1 MICLIKLNF
10 SKIGGISMTE
20 QQKLKRASYHLFTF
34 TISKIISSF
43 GAQVYAFAI
52 SFYILQLTGSA
63 TSFATNLICNLLP
76 RALVAPLAGYA
87 ADKYSR
93 KKIVI
98 ISQLVTTLA
107 IIGLLFVSMTY
118 GLSLIAI
125 YTTTVVLSIATSF
138 TGVTFTSSITGLV
151 DENRIQRAMSL
162 NQISMSFAAIGSP
175 AVGGLL
181 YGTVSMELFL
191 GMYIVAS
198 IIAVLLESTMNFNLF
213 SNRKAKEESEQKETM
228 WESIKAGITYLKTKQ
243 VLMTM
248 IWISLIINFL
258 FGAFEVG
265 YSFILIEKLKLESQ
279 HFGFTQGAFAIGML
293 LFSIYFSIRK
303 EVKFPFLVS
312 KRGIVGLGV
321 ILGAMAVPLLI
332 SLSYWSVFVYYF
344 VAMFTFGSMIIVV
357 NTPIQ
362 VMMQK
367 MIDDDFKGRVF
378 SILESMAV
386 ALMPLGMI
394 IFGYL
399 YDVLPGQYILIT
411 SAVILIGVILVLAR
425 PSVVRKAHPELN
437 AQKPVVE
444 KTSTAL

>member
-1 MICLIKLNF
+1 
-10 SKIGGISMTE
+10 MTE
-20 QQKLKRASYHLFTF
+20 LQKLKRASYHLFTF

-76 RALVAPLAGYA
+76 RALIAPLAGYA

-151 DENRIQRAMSL
+151 DEERIQRAMSL

-312 KRGIVGLGV
+312 KRGIIGLGV
-321 ILGAMAVPLLI
+321 IMGAMAVPLLI

-437 AQKPVVE
+437 EQKPVVE

>member
-10 SKIGGISMTE
+10 SINGGIIMNE
-20 QQKLKRASYHLFTF
+20 QQKLKRATYHLFTF

-107 IIGLLFVSMTY
+107 IVGLLVVSMTY
-118 GLSLIAI
+118 GLSLLAI
-125 YTTTVVLSIATSF
+125 YTTTVILSIATSF
-138 TGVTFTSSITGLV
+138 TGVTFTSSVTGLV
-151 DENRIQRAMSL
+151 DEGRIQRAMSL

-191 GMYIVAS
+191 EMYIAAS

-213 SNRKAKEESEQKETM
+213 SKRKAKDEQEQKETM
-228 WESIKAGITYLKTKQ
+228 WQSIKAGIGYLKTKQ

-265 YSFILIEKLKLESQ
+265 YSFILIEKLKLASQ
-279 HFGFTQGAFAIGML
+279 HFGFTQGAFAVGML
-293 LFSIYFSIRK
+293 IFSIYFSIRK

-312 KRGIVGLGV
+312 KRGIIGLGV
-321 ILGAMAVPLLI
+321 ILGAMAVPLMI
-332 SLSYWSVFVYYF
+332 SLSYWSVFTYYF

-399 YDVLPGQYILIT
+399 YDVLPGQYILIA
-411 SAVILIGVILVLAR
+411 SAIALIVVTLILGR

-437 AQKPVVE
+437 EEKSVVK
-444 KTSTAL
+444 KTSTA

>member
-1 MICLIKLNF
+1 MN
-10 SKIGGISMTE
+10 E

-107 IIGLLFVSMTY
+107 IVGLLAFSLTH

-138 TGVTFTSSITGLV
+138 TGVTFTSSISGLV
-151 DENRIQRAMSL
+151 DEERIQRAMSL
-162 NQISMSFAAIGSP
+162 NQISISFAAIGSP

-198 IIAVLLESTMNFNLF
+198 VIAVLLESTMNFNLF
-213 SNRKAKEESEQKETM
+213 SNRKVKDESEQKETM

-248 IWISLIINFL
+248 IWMALVINFL

-265 YSFILIEKLKLESQ
+265 YSYILIEKLKMASQ

-303 EVKFPFLVS
+303 EVKYPFLVS
-312 KRGIVGLGV
+312 KRGIIGLGV
-321 ILGAMAVPLLI
+321 IMGAMAVPLMI

-344 VAMFTFGSMIIVV
+344 VAMFINGLMIIVV
-357 NTPIQ
+357 NTPLQ

-399 YDVLPGQYILIT
+399 NDVLPGQYILIT
-411 SAVILIGVILVLAR
+411 TAVILIGVVLVLAR

-437 AQKPVVE
+437 EQKPVVE

>member
-1 MICLIKLNF
+1 MN
-10 SKIGGISMTE
+10 E

-98 ISQLVTTLA
+98 ISQLVTTIA
-107 IIGLLFVSMTY
+107 IVGLLAFSLTY

-138 TGVTFTSSITGLV
+138 TGVTFTSSISGLV
-151 DENRIQRAMSL
+151 DEERIQRAMSL
-162 NQISMSFAAIGSP
+162 NQISISFAAIGSP

-198 IIAVLLESTMNFNLF
+198 VIAVLLESTMNFNLF
-213 SNRKAKEESEQKETM
+213 SNRKVKDETEQKETM

-248 IWISLIINFL
+248 IWMALVINFL

-265 YSFILIEKLKLESQ
+265 YSYILIEKLKMASQ

-303 EVKFPFLVS
+303 EVKYPFLVS
-312 KRGIVGLGV
+312 KRGIIGLGV
-321 ILGAMAVPLLI
+321 IMGAMAFPLMI

-344 VAMFTFGSMIIVV
+344 VAMFINGLMIIVV
-357 NTPIQ
+357 NTPLQ

-411 SAVILIGVILVLAR
+411 TAVILIGVVLVLAR

-437 AQKPVVE
+437 EQKPVVE